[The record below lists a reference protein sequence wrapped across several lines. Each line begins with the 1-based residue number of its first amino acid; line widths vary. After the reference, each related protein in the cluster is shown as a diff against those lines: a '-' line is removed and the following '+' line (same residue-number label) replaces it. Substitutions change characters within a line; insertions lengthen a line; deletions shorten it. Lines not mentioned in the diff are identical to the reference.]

1 MKVTKWGILITM
13 LINLKI
19 SFEIDSVNVNSRYY
33 GLDQWK
39 LGPLDCWTFLD
50 SVSLS
55 FFSWLSQMF
64 FFIKACVDLRSFL
77 IGAGNVIMMFGGES
91 ERDCIFFSSITRVL
105 ALP

>member
-1 MKVTKWGILITM
+1 M

-19 SFEIDSVNVNSRYY
+19 SFEINSVNVNSRYY

-55 FFSWLSQMF
+55 FFSWLSQLFCFYQGMCF
-64 FFIKACVDLRSFL
+64 DLRSSL

-91 ERDCIFFSSITRVL
+91 ERDCILFSSITRVL